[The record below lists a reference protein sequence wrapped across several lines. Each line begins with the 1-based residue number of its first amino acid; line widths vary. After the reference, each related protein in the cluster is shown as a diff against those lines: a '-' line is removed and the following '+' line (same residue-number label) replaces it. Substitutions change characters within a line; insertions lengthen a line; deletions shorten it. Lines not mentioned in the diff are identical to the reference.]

1 MHKVVVEMAIKTPKT
16 KFISMWIIPLAF
28 LLPSILLTLSFWRR
42 ISKYR
47 RYKKPQYYDHDTIRK
62 LI

>member
-1 MHKVVVEMAIKTPKT
+1 MSTEVPRT
-16 KFISMWIIPLAF
+16 KSIAPWIIPIAF
-28 LLPSILLTLSFWRR
+28 LLPSILLTLSIWRQ

-62 LI
+62 LV